1 MLSNKQT
8 KQNFK
13 PRRNFDEKPRFGTI
27 EDRIFS
33 KGEEGL
39 LSKPGDDDDKA
50 SKLADWEVALGG
62 MAKRAIRGQFIIFIA
77 YMNKAQ
83 VVVYYVLQ

>member
-1 MLSNKQT
+1 LSSSISSITYIIKLKT

-39 LSKPGDDDDKA
+39 ITKAGDDDDDA
-50 SKLADWEVALGG
+50 PKLADWEVKLDG
-62 MAKRAIRGQFIIFIA
+62 MGK
-77 YMNKAQ
+77 KATRR
-83 VVVYYVLQ
+83 